1 MPAAPED
8 GALGW
13 IAEGFRAQA
22 ETKVEPTGRILKDLS
37 LSKARLSVQELSV
50 VCSAAGG
57 STPSILEYHM
67 TTTLKAYITIYNSI
81 SYSIMMIM

>member
-57 STPSILEYHM
+57 STPSMPYVLEYHL
-67 TTTLKAYITIYNSI
+67 TTTLKAYNSI
-81 SYSIMMIM
+81 SYYIMMIM